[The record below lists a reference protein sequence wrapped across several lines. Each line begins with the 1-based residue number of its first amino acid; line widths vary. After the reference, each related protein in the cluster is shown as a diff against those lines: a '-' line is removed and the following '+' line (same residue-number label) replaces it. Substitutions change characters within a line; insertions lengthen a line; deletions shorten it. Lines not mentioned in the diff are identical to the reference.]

1 MNRLSL
7 IQNGWKV
14 LGAAFVVFLPLIV
27 PEMKIHLATEV
38 LVYCLFA
45 VSFNLLLGYAGL
57 LPFGFAAMFGV
68 GAYGAALMF
77 NNLGGT
83 PLAVVMLVA
92 AASGLISAVMIGAFC
107 VRLGGTYFALL
118 TLAFQM
124 FFYAIALKWRSVT
137 NGDDGIPVM
146 RPEIYFPGLGNLS
159 LMDIHN
165 LYWVTLFF
173 VVLGILAAYLFLKTP
188 LGNAVVCM
196 RENEERAAFLGYNI
210 YLTKLTIFSFSGML
224 AGLAGALYALF
235 QEFVATTVID
245 ANMSFAVVLMTI
257 VGGTGRFAGPI
268 VGAVFFMLFQ
278 DWISDLTDHWWLY
291 FGIVFIAVVMY
302 LEGGLISLFSPAA
315 VKALFGRKTGVS

>member
-1 MNRLSL
+1 MTRFH
-7 IQNGWKV
+7 IFRHGWKV
-14 LGAAFVVFLPLIV
+14 LGAAFVIFLPLIV
-27 PEMKIHLATEV
+27 PEMKVHMATEV

-68 GAYGAALMF
+68 GAYAAALMF
-77 NNLGGT
+77 NHLGGA
-83 PLAVVMLVA
+83 PLVVVMVVA
-92 AASGLISAVMIGAFC
+92 AASGLVSALMIGAFC

-124 FFYAIALKWRSVT
+124 FFYAVALKWRSVT

-146 RPEIYFPGLGNLS
+146 RPELYLPGFGNLS
-159 LMDIHN
+159 LMNIHN

-196 RENEERAAFLGYNI
+196 RENEERAAFLGYNT
-210 YLTKLTIFSFSGML
+210 YLTKLTVFSFAGLL

-235 QEFVATTVID
+235 QEFVATTAID

-257 VGGTGRFAGPI
+257 VGGTGRFSGPI

-278 DWISDLTDHWWLY
+278 DWISDITDHWWLY
-291 FGIVFIAVVMY
+291 FGILFIVVVMY
-302 LEGGLISLFSPAA
+302 LEGGVSSLLNTSLIKRLLGR
-315 VKALFGRKTGVS
+315 KALE